1 MTLNI
6 PALLIF
12 IYTGNM
18 LWTLGI
24 ALAAGTTTGAW
35 WAAKLSVKKGDK
47 FIKSLLVIALIVISV
62 KLFGIF

>member
-18 LWTLGI
+18 IWTLGI

-35 WAAKLSVKKGDK
+35 WAAKLSVQKGDK
-47 FIKSLLVIALIVISV
+47 FIKTILIIALVVISV
-62 KLFGIF
+62 KLLGIF